1 LSGSRA
7 EAWPERERSVN
18 NLLASWDGLDGRRRV
33 IVLLAAAATFAAVLG
48 LARLASQ
55 PSLSLLYSN
64 LDPAAAAEVMTAL
77 DQQGVTYD
85 VRGTAIF
92 VDNTMRDQL
101 RLSLAG
107 QGLPQSAARGYEL
120 LDSLSGFG
128 TTAQMFDAAYWR
140 AKEGELART
149 IASSPQVETARVHI
163 ATTPNR
169 PFQRNT
175 RPTASVAITP
185 RGGAL
190 PIETARAARH
200 LVAASVSG
208 MSAADVAVIDAR
220 TGSIVTGDDVAGNP
234 GASADERA
242 LILKR
247 NVERLLSARVGAGA
261 AVVEVNIETLAEA
274 EQITERRFDPDT
286 RVAIST
292 ETEERSTQSEDR
304 RPANVTVAS
313 NLPEGDGAGGEG
325 RSTSRDSETRNV
337 TNFEVS
343 ETRREVVRQ
352 PGGTRRITVAVLVDG
367 LRGTGP
373 DGTPTWEPRP
383 RAELDGLRDLVASAV
398 GYDEGRGDVITIQSM
413 QFEVPPVPEGTAAT
427 NPPFTF
433 GPIDV
438 MGLAQLAALTI
449 VALILGL
456 FVVRPLL
463 ASGAAN
469 APPALP
475 PPSGRSGR
483 DLALG
488 TDPVLTGEID
498 DGGGFSM
505 PGMATVGSFD
515 GESGTGGDDPVE
527 RLRRLIGDRQT
538 ETVGI
543 LRSWMEEGGA
553 RR

>member
-1 LSGSRA
+1 M
-7 EAWPERERSVN
+7 N
-18 NLLASWDGLDGRRRV
+18 NLLASWDRLDGRRRV

-64 LDPAAAAEVMTAL
+64 LDPAAASEVVTAL

-85 VRGTAIF
+85 VRGNAIF
-92 VDNTMRDQL
+92 VDNTLRDQL
-101 RLSLAG
+101 RLTLAG
-107 QGLPQSAARGYEL
+107 QGLPQSASRGYEL

-149 IASSPQVETARVHI
+149 IASSPQVEAARVHI

-169 PFQRNT
+169 PFQRNA

-190 PIETARAARH
+190 PAEVARAARH

-208 MSAADVAVIDAR
+208 MSASDVAVIDAR
-220 TGSIVTGDDVAGNP
+220 TGSVVTGDDVAGLP
-234 GASADERA
+234 GASAEDRA
-242 LILKR
+242 MILKH

-261 AVVEVNIETLAEA
+261 AVVEVNVETLSDV

-292 ETEERSTQSEDR
+292 ETEERSRQSEDQ

-313 NLPEGDGAGGEG
+313 NLPDGDGAGGNG
-325 RSTSRDSETRNV
+325 SSTSRDTETRNL

-343 ETRREVVRQ
+343 ETRREVLRQ

-383 RAELDGLRDLVASAV
+383 QAELQGMRDLIASTV
-398 GYDEGRGDVITIQSM
+398 GFDEARGDVITIQSM
-413 QFEVPPVPEGTAAT
+413 QFDTPPVPEGTAAS
-427 NPPFTF
+427 NPPFSL

-438 MGLAQLAALTI
+438 MGLAQLAALTL
-449 VALILGL
+449 VALVLGL
-456 FVVRPLL
+456 FVLRPLL
-463 ASGAAN
+463 TSTGSAGAA
-469 APPALP
+469 PALP
-475 PPSGRSGR
+475 APGGRAG
-483 DLALG
+483 DYGAG
-488 TDPVLTGEID
+488 ADPVLTGEID
-498 DGGGFSM
+498 NDVGEFSL
-505 PGMATVGSFD
+505 PGMATVGNFEGLD
-515 GESGTGGDDPVE
+515 GGDSDDPVD

>member
-1 LSGSRA
+1 M
-7 EAWPERERSVN
+7 N

-92 VDNTMRDQL
+92 VDNTLRDQL
-101 RLSLAG
+101 RLTLAG

-120 LDSLSGFG
+120 LDTLSGFG

-163 ATTPNR
+163 ATSPNR
-169 PFQRNT
+169 PFQRNA

-208 MSAADVAVIDAR
+208 MAAADVAVIDAR
-220 TGSIVTGDDVAGNP
+220 TGSVVAGDDVAGNP
-234 GASADERA
+234 AASADERA
-242 LILKR
+242 LILKQ

-261 AVVEVNIETLAEA
+261 AVVEVNIETVSDV

-292 ETEERSTQSEDR
+292 ETEERSRQSEDQ
-304 RPANVTVAS
+304 RPSNVTVAS
-313 NLPEGDGAGGEG
+313 NLPAGDGAGGDG
-325 RSTSRDSETRNV
+325 RSTSRDTETRNL

-343 ETRREVVRQ
+343 ETLREVVRQ

-367 LRGTGP
+367 LRGTGA
-373 DGTPTWEPRP
+373 DGAPTWEPRP
-383 RAELDGLRDLVASAV
+383 QAELDGLRDLVASAV
-398 GYDEGRGDVITIQSM
+398 GYDESRGDVITLQTM
-413 QFEVPPVPEGTAAT
+413 QFDNPPVPEGTAASA
-427 NPPFTF
+427 PPFTL

-438 MGLAQLAALTI
+438 MGLAQLAALTL

-475 PPSGRSGR
+475 SPGGGAGVDSASGN
-483 DLALG
+483 
-488 TDPVLTGEID
+488 PVLTGEID
-498 DGGGFSM
+498 DGGGFTL
-505 PGMATVGSFD
+505 PGMATVGTFD
-515 GESGTGGDDPVE
+515 GEDGGNGDDPVE

-543 LRSWMEEGGA
+543 LRSWMEDGEA